1 MRNSIKK
8 QFMLTLLVIMLLQT
22 VMLAF
27 FLSSFYKSTV
37 KDIRDLGVSNM
48 KSQAAMVENYM
59 FRSSNALSLAS
70 RTVELMLENG
80 EDSEKLLQ
88 YLMKSSEAMQ
98 SEFDENFTGVYG
110 YLNGAYEDGSGWV
123 PPLDYDPKSRS
134 WYIDAMEAD
143 GKMVLSTPYQ
153 DAQTGQIIVSFSKM
167 LSDRESVISLDI
179 TMDEVQRITEEMTM
193 GDMGY
198 GFITDS
204 EGMIIAHSDPGEV
217 GKDFSTHPEW
227 DELLAGI
234 AAYPENRFEMRVN
247 GEKCT
252 VFTDEIEGD
261 WHVVIVAR
269 NSKLFRDI
277 RQQIIAGI
285 LLSLMIFIVIY
296 VLCMVSARRI
306 IEAEESEQK
315 TQDRLQKM
323 NMSIIRSL
331 ASTID
336 AKDRYTSGH
345 SQRVAEYSVEIAKK
359 LGKDR
364 EEQQLIYYAGLLHD
378 VGKIRVPVEVI
389 NKAGKLTDEEFDQ
402 IRIHPVSGFH
412 ILNGVHEDARIAYGA
427 KYHHERYDGTGYPN
441 GLERENIPEIAR
453 IIAVADAYDAM
464 ASDRSY
470 RKLLPQDV
478 VREEILKGKGTQFDP
493 DIAEAMLQIMEE
505 DSDYRFRQKE
515 GETHNILVVEGDK
528 DVMTTFERTLGVME
542 DVKIIWTENGYEAVD
557 ILEHTE
563 ISLIMLDLIL
573 PGTDG
578 FTLLNQLKEVKN
590 VPVILMTADRSADVL
605 QKIVEYDIDDYLTKP
620 LNDAITKETVHS
632 ILHRNRSVV

>member
-27 FLSSFYKSTV
+27 FLSSFYKNTV

>member
-1 MRNSIKK
+1 MKNSIKK

-27 FLSSFYKSTV
+27 FLSSFYKNTV

-59 FRSSNALSLAS
+59 FKSSNALSLAS
-70 RTVELMLENG
+70 QTVELMLKNG

-88 YLMKSSEAMQ
+88 YLVKSSEAMQ

-110 YLNGAYEDGSGWV
+110 YLNGTYEDGSGWV

-134 WYIDAMEAD
+134 WYIDALEAD

-153 DAQTGQIIVSFSKM
+153 DAQTGKIIVSFSKM
-167 LSDRESVISLDI
+167 LSDGESVLSLDI

-198 GFITDS
+198 GFITDN

>member
-1 MRNSIKK
+1 MKNSIKK

-27 FLSSFYKSTV
+27 FLSSFYKNTV

-59 FRSSNALSLAS
+59 FKSSNALSLAS
-70 RTVELMLENG
+70 QTVELMLKNG

-88 YLMKSSEAMQ
+88 YLVKSSEAMQ

-110 YLNGAYEDGSGWV
+110 YLNGTYEDGSGWV

-134 WYIDAMEAD
+134 WYIDALEAD

-153 DAQTGQIIVSFSKM
+153 DAQTGKIIVSFSKM
-167 LSDRESVISLDI
+167 LSDGESVLSLDI

-198 GFITDS
+198 GFITDN

-389 NKAGKLTDEEFDQ
+389 NKAGRLTDEEFDQ

>member
-70 RTVELMLENG
+70 QTVELMLENG

>member
-1 MRNSIKK
+1 M
-8 QFMLTLLVIMLLQT
+8 
-22 VMLAF
+22 
-27 FLSSFYKSTV
+27 
-37 KDIRDLGVSNM
+37 
-48 KSQAAMVENYM
+48 
-59 FRSSNALSLAS
+59 
-70 RTVELMLENG
+70 
-80 EDSEKLLQ
+80 
-88 YLMKSSEAMQ
+88 
-98 SEFDENFTGVYG
+98 
-110 YLNGAYEDGSGWV
+110 
-123 PPLDYDPKSRS
+123 
-134 WYIDAMEAD
+134 
-143 GKMVLSTPYQ
+143 
-153 DAQTGQIIVSFSKM
+153 
-167 LSDRESVISLDI
+167 
-179 TMDEVQRITEEMTM
+179 
-193 GDMGY
+193 
-198 GFITDS
+198 
-204 EGMIIAHSDPGEV
+204 
-217 GKDFSTHPEW
+217 
-227 DELLAGI
+227 
-234 AAYPENRFEMRVN
+234 
-247 GEKCT
+247 
-252 VFTDEIEGD
+252 
-261 WHVVIVAR
+261 
-269 NSKLFRDI
+269 
-277 RQQIIAGI
+277 
-285 LLSLMIFIVIY
+285 
-296 VLCMVSARRI
+296 
-306 IEAEESEQK
+306 
-315 TQDRLQKM
+315 
-323 NMSIIRSL
+323 
-331 ASTID
+331 
-336 AKDRYTSGH
+336 
-345 SQRVAEYSVEIAKK
+345 
-359 LGKDR
+359 
-364 EEQQLIYYAGLLHD
+364 
-378 VGKIRVPVEVI
+378 GKIRVPVEVI

-542 DVKIIWTENGYEAVD
+542 DVKIIWTDNGYEAVD